1 MDYDIKRGWYKKI
14 EGDLL
19 AHMMEDIF
27 GNVKAE
33 GDKLVSSFGV
43 LERIEVTVID
53 KTKMDIT
60 TVNRTGDMEDQEIL
74 DTKRA
79 LNKFAEAATGFDVK
93 ARKKRA
99 QDKAKKGLL

>member
-33 GDKLVSSFGV
+33 GDTLVSSFGV

>member
-1 MDYDIKRGWYKKI
+1 MKT
-14 EGDLL
+14 
-19 AHMMEDIF
+19 
-27 GNVKAE
+27 E

-43 LERIEVTVID
+43 LDRIEVTVID

-60 TVNRTGDMEDQEIL
+60 TVNGTGAMADEDIL
-74 DTKRA
+74 NTKRA